1 MIVDSRA
8 QFVKGELSA
17 FQRTNDSE
25 YRLSRKKLHGYTH
38 FGKVVMVMKY
48 YEGSPFSNNA

>member
-1 MIVDSRA
+1 MDSRA